1 MDFRIALSSGTTLRV
16 TNKDNGE
23 VVYDIVKEIGRGG
36 SCIVYDAV
44 YRANTGDEKH
54 IRLKEFYPVK
64 LRIDRNENGYLC
76 ADEDGP
82 LFEKA
87 KEKFTTDFKLGNGLF
102 YSADLFDGLVNTI
115 DIYYGNGTV
124 YLASTYSAENTLA
137 SHCPTTLNDCITVV
151 KQVAIILQRIHNAGY
166 LYLDIKPDNVLY
178 IDSIVK
184 RVLLFDFDSLIPLK
198 QYNNHEKN
206 AVRLSYSEGFAAI
219 ELQTGTLRKIGAH
232 TDVYAVGALL
242 FWLLFGRTPGASDR
256 ERSAV
261 YNYTQIVFDNSEY
274 QDSLFLALT
283 DFFHNAL
290 ATSALDRYQNMQPV
304 LDALEEIE
312 KLSDVTKPF
321 IRSTEII
328 KPANFVGRENECD
341 TLCKW
346 IEEGESKCLFVT
358 GMGGIGK
365 STLVRSALIRC
376 KPRLGSI
383 LYLSFDESLPKTISD
398 DNTAVINTVSRNDK
412 DSAEEYYKRKLRV
425 FSSIAAESK
434 TVLVVDNYSGEL
446 NKDVS
451 DILNVGWKVIFISR
465 KEPASDDYPVLP
477 IAAISEQTDLRRL
490 FEKNL
495 KKPLHPENIPYVDN
509 IIKRV
514 AGHTQA
520 VELIAKQVASSYLTI
535 AEASELVDEHGF
547 FEIAPEKLVFS
558 KDNIEHTDTIHSIIT
573 ALFEKDQL
581 SLNMQSI
588 MKILSLI
595 GDKGIDILKFCS
607 ITEAGSKDDVNSL
620 IRDGWI
626 QVSGSTILL
635 HPVIKETVHCWD
647 WSGEAKLCVK
657 KLLKYLICKLEIEG
671 HKEDYPRKLKKKGE
685 YIYEYIQKNLGTDKW
700 VERFYKKKGLVG
712 EIVWEI
718 IARSDS
724 GMPTDHEKVEWLVS
738 VSEAVLD
745 NSKREPFLRETEL
758 YLVLLCL
765 TVQNVPRY
773 REDFILTRTKEFIL
787 NPKTRNGFLVMKMFK
802 RMVEVYLDREDFDS
816 ALNTIHEAE
825 KMTKE
830 YRHKYVY
837 ALYYDMLAD
846 YYDYLLGG
854 VYDEVEGENNEV
866 LQQFSEAID
875 KTISYSRR
883 TRDIEAKQLLIKSL
897 LAKATI
903 LIRNPQ
909 SDKKTINRL
918 LEEAGRKI
926 AVESLPYAEVRG
938 IYYMVCAWYYTMVE
952 PSLPQAKAYMK
963 EAREIFALISPT
975 DLDEIDRVYTPC
987 AEIYCRFERYA
998 DSAQLLREAI
1008 KICEKNEPVIPYI
1021 RKKMELYGCLLDVFF
1036 VWGNGVL
1043 CKALVV
1049 VIDELNREY
1058 SPLGIHTDISE
1069 EDRKEIAAME

>member
-1 MDFRIALSSGTTLRV
+1 MDSRIALSSGTTLRV
-16 TNKDNGE
+16 TNKESGE
-23 VVYDIVKEIGRGG
+23 VVYDIIKEIGRGG

-44 YRANTGDEKH
+44 YRTNTGDEKH
-54 IRLKEFYPVK
+54 IRIKEFYPVK
-64 LRIDRNENGYLC
+64 LRIDRNENGVLC
-76 ADEDGP
+76 ADEDGS

-115 DIYYGNGTV
+115 DIYHGNGTV
-124 YLASTYSAENTLA
+124 YLASTYSTENTLA
-137 SHCPTTLNDCITVV
+137 SHRPTTLTDCITVV
-151 KQVAIILQRIHNAGY
+151 KQVSIILQRIHNAGY

-178 IDSIVK
+178 IDSIAK

-198 QYNNHEKN
+198 QYDKHEKN

-219 ELQTGTLRKIGAH
+219 ELQTGTLRKIGTH

-242 FWLLFGRTPGASDR
+242 FWLLFGRTPDASDR

-261 YNYTQIVFDNSEY
+261 YNYAQIVFDNSEY
-274 QDSLFLALT
+274 QDSLFFALT

-304 LDALEEIE
+304 IYALEEIE

-328 KPANFVGRENECD
+328 KPANFIGRENECD
-341 TLCKW
+341 TLCRW
-346 IEEGESKCLFVT
+346 IDEGESKCLFVT

-376 KPRLGSI
+376 KPRLGGI
-383 LYLSFDESLPKTISD
+383 LYLSFDESLPKTLSD
-398 DNTAVINTVSRNDK
+398 DKQAFINTVSRNDK
-412 DSAEEYYKRKLRV
+412 DSAEDYYKRKLRE
-425 FSSIAAESK
+425 FSRISATTK

-465 KEPASDDYPVLP
+465 KEPASDDYTVLP
-477 IAAISEQTDLRRL
+477 IAAMSEQSDLRRL

-495 KKPLHPENIPYVDN
+495 KKPLLPENIPYVDN

-535 AEASELVDEHGF
+535 EKASALVDEHGF
-547 FEIAPEKLVFS
+547 SEMAAEKVVFC
-558 KDNIEHTDTIHSIIT
+558 KDNIEYSETIRGVLT
-573 ALFEKDQL
+573 ALFEEDHLSEKMHGIMKFL
-581 SLNMQSI
+581 SLT
-588 MKILSLI
+588 
-595 GDKGIDILKFCS
+595 GDKGIDIQKFCT
-607 ITEAGSKDDVNSL
+607 ITETGSKDDVNSL

-626 QVSGSTILL
+626 QLSGTEISL
-635 HPVIKETVHCWD
+635 HPVIQETVHCWE
-647 WSGEAKLCVK
+647 WSGEEKTNAEM
-657 KLLKYLICKLEIEG
+657 LLHYLMCELKIES
-671 HKEDYPRKLKKKGE
+671 HKEDYPRLLAKSIE
-685 YIYEYIQKNLGTDKW
+685 FSSEQFQKHPLLRKW
-700 VERFYKKKGLVG
+700 FERVIEKNGVVG
-712 EIVWEI
+712 DMVRERY
-718 IARSDS
+718 ARSDF
-724 GMPTDHEKVEWLVS
+724 GTPTDRQKVDWLVS
-738 VSEAVLD
+738 MSEVVLQ
-745 NSKREPFLRETEL
+745 NAKREPFLCETEL
-758 YLVLLCL
+758 YITLLCL
-765 TVQNVPRY
+765 TVQNMPCY
-773 REDFILTRTKEFIL
+773 REEYILKKAAEVIQ
-787 NPKTRNGFLVMKMFK
+787 NPKSRNGFLVMKMFK
-802 RMVEVYLDREDFDS
+802 RIVEVYLDREDFDS
-816 ALNTIHEAE
+816 ALNAINEAE
-825 KMTKE
+825 RRAKE
-830 YRHKYVY
+830 YGHNYVY

-854 VYDEVEGENNEV
+854 AYDEVEGENNGV

-883 TRDIEAKQLLIKSL
+883 TREIEAKQLLIKSL

-918 LEEAGRKI
+918 LDEAEKKI
-926 AVESLPYAEVRG
+926 AVETLPYAEVRG

-952 PSLPQAKAYMK
+952 PSLPRAERYMK
-963 EAREIFALISPT
+963 EAREIFALTSPT

-987 AEIYCRFERYA
+987 AEMYCRFERYA
-998 DSAQLLREAI
+998 DSAQMLRDAI
-1008 KICEKNEPVIPYI
+1008 KICEKNEPVVPYI
-1021 RKKMELYGCLLDVFF
+1021 RKKMELYGCLLDVCF

-1043 CKALVV
+1043 CKAIVM